1 MSRDGKRRRALSY
14 EERVLWTT
22 VTKAIAPL
30 RPSSPL
36 PLGEVDEPT
45 GPRKARPDDR
55 LREAGEGLQPKK
67 AHLPPHPNPLP
78 PGERGRAAPAAKAS
92 KKKDQPPQPTSLGR
106 RMKQRLSRG
115 KEEIDARLD
124 LHGLTQAQ
132 AHGELLRFLRSAN
145 ARDARLVLVI
155 TGKGRGGEIGVLRR
169 QVPQWLGLPEFRAL
183 VVGFEDASIRHGGE
197 GALYVRVRR
206 AR

>member
-1 MSRDGKRRRALSY
+1 MTRDGKRRRALSY
-14 EERVLWTT
+14 DERVLWTT
-22 VTKAIAPL
+22 VTRAIEPL
-30 RPSSPL
+30 RS
-36 PLGEVDEPT
+36 
-45 GPRKARPDDR
+45 RPPVEAETDDST
-55 LREAGEGLQPKK
+55 
-67 AHLPPHPNPLP
+67 
-78 PGERGRAAPAAKAS
+78 AANAP
-92 KKKDQPPQPTSLGR
+92 QPPLKPAPPAKRPAKPTQAAGAPPPVKKPPEPQPATLGR
-106 RMKQRLSRG
+106 RLKQRVARG
-115 KEEIDARLD
+115 KEAIDARLD

-132 AHGELLRFLRSAN
+132 AHGELLRFLSSAH

-155 TGKGRGGEIGVLRR
+155 TGKGRGGEPGVLRR